1 MSDFELLQRIIASRL
16 GIEDSGKVKPEDNF
30 ENDLMAD
37 WLDMIELIG
46 DVECE
51 FSISIPDVEF
61 DKIKTVSDFMGCI
74 GRAKGDTK
82 GDTTN
87 A

>member
-46 DVECE
+46 DVEYE
-51 FSISIPDVEF
+51 FGIHISDTDIDSIQ
-61 DKIKTVSDFMGCI
+61 TVKDLMECI
-74 GRAKGDTK
+74 ERTK
-82 GDTTN
+82 GGAKDDN
-87 A
+87 